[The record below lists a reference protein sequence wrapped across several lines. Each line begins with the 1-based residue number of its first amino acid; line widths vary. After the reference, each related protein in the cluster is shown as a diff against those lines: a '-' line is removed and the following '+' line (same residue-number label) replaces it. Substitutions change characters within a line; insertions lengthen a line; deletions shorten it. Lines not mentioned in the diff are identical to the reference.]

1 MHPRTIETDVLVL
14 GSGLAG
20 LLAALELS
28 RSGLRVVLACK
39 GALSE
44 SNSSY
49 AQGGVAA
56 VLAGSLDHP
65 DAHLEDTV
73 ISGAGLCDK
82 GVAREIIE
90 AGAALI
96 NKLVELGVEFDRKA
110 CGSLAAT
117 REGGHSRARVVHRKD
132 TTGRAITSALIAK
145 LKEKAARGKTLTILE
160 HAFAGELLVKD
171 GTVYGAT
178 LLDYT
183 DCAEAEKAGANKSGT
198 AQAGTDHAGPDQ
210 AATDKADLDQ
220 ITRAATTDTIKVIA
234 AYTVL
239 ATGGIGQIFE
249 RTTNPLVAT
258 GDGIALAYRAGALL
272 RDMEFVQFHP
282 TALCLPGAP
291 AFLISEA
298 VRGEG
303 AVLLDSKGHRFMP
316 RFHKDAELATRDIV
330 ARAIHSIMIEQ
341 DLSAVALDMRPIGK
355 HLEERFPAIVE
366 FCKSHGIDPTREPVP
381 ICPAAHYFMGG
392 IVAEVSGRTTVDRL
406 YAIGEC
412 ASTGL
417 HGANRLASNSLL
429 EAGVSGTA
437 VAADITRNFKPLS
450 PAEIDTQDFDA
461 DCEPKN
467 LAVPSDIAA
476 VKINMYRFA
485 GLVRTGT
492 GLKKLLAR
500 LHKEQAGALMHH
512 EQPKGHPQTAK
523 EYEAA
528 NMLLVADLIATAALN
543 RCESRGG
550 HFRGDHP
557 DSRESFRRHQVVSRA
572 GWNWQDVKGIQ
583 HGNTT
588 GTGEV
593 LLK

>member
-96 NKLVELGVEFDRKA
+96 TKLVELGVEFDRKA

-145 LKEKAARGKTLTILE
+145 LKERAARGKTLTILE
-160 HAFAGELLVKD
+160 HAFASELLVKD
-171 GTVYGAT
+171 GTVYGAI
-178 LLDYT
+178 LLDCP
-183 DCAEAEKAGANKSGT
+183 DQAGAEKGGVDRAGTNQAGAEKAAV
-198 AQAGTDHAGPDQ
+198 
-210 AATDKADLDQ
+210 DKIAE
-220 ITRAATTDTIKVIA
+220 AATTDTTKVIA

-341 DLSAVALDMRPIGK
+341 DSSAVGLDMRPIGK
-355 HLEERFPAIVE
+355 HLEERFPAIVA
-366 FCKSHGIDPTREPVP
+366 FCKSHGIDPAREPVP

-437 VAADITRNFKPLS
+437 VAADITKNFKPLS

-467 LAVPSDIAA
+467 LAMPSDIAA
-476 VKINMYRFA
+476 VKTNMYRFA

-512 EQPKGHPQTAK
+512 EHPKGHPQTAK

>member
-56 VLAGSLDHP
+56 VLADSLDHP

-96 NKLVELGVEFDRKA
+96 HKLVELGVEFDRKA

-132 TTGRAITSALIAK
+132 TTGRAITSALIDK
-145 LKEKAARGKTLTILE
+145 LKEKAALGKTLTILE
-160 HAFAGELLVKD
+160 HAFASELLVKD

-178 LLDYT
+178 LLNCT
-183 DCAEAEKAGANKSGT
+183 DHASAEKAAID
-198 AQAGTDHAGPDQ
+198 QAGA
-210 AATDKADLDQ
+210 DKAAVDK
-220 ITRAATTDTIKVIA
+220 ITEAATTFTTKVIA

-341 DLSAVALDMRPIGK
+341 DLSAVGLDMRPIGK
-355 HLEERFPAIVE
+355 HLEERFPAIVA
-366 FCKSHGIDPTREPVP
+366 FCKSHGIDPAREPVP

-392 IVAEVSGRTTVDRL
+392 IVAEVSGRTTVERL

-429 EAGVSGTA
+429 EAGVSGSA
-437 VAADITRNFKPLS
+437 VAADITKNFKALS

-476 VKINMYRFA
+476 VKTNMYRFA

-512 EQPKGHPQTAK
+512 ENTKGHPQTAK

-550 HFRGDHP
+550 HCRGDHP

>member
-28 RSGLRVVLACK
+28 RTGLRVVLACK

-96 NKLVELGVEFDRKA
+96 TKLVELGVEFDRKA
-110 CGSLAAT
+110 CGGLAAT

-160 HAFAGELLVKD
+160 YAFASELLVKD

-178 LLDYT
+178 LLDCT
-183 DCAEAEKAGANKSGT
+183 DQAGADE
-198 AQAGTDHAGPDQ
+198 AGAGG
-210 AATDKADLDQ
+210 ATIDQ
-220 ITRAATTDTIKVIA
+220 ITRAATTDTTKVIA

-341 DLSAVALDMRPIGK
+341 DLSAVGLDMRPIGK
-355 HLEERFPAIVE
+355 HLEARFPAIVA
-366 FCKSHGIDPTREPVP
+366 FCKSHGIDPATEPVP

-429 EAGVSGTA
+429 EAGVSGSA
-437 VAADITRNFKPLS
+437 VAADITKNFKPLS

-476 VKINMYRFA
+476 VKTNMYRFA

-512 EQPKGHPQTAK
+512 EHPKGHPQTAK

>member
-28 RSGLRVVLACK
+28 RTGLRVVLACK

-96 NKLVELGVEFDRKA
+96 TKLVELGVEFDRKA

-160 HAFAGELLVKD
+160 HAFASELLVKD

-178 LLDYT
+178 LLDCT
-183 DCAEAEKAGANKSGT
+183 DQAGADE
-198 AQAGTDHAGPDQ
+198 AGAGG
-210 AATDKADLDQ
+210 ANIDQ
-220 ITRAATTDTIKVIA
+220 ITRAATTDTTKVIA

-258 GDGIALAYRAGALL
+258 GDGIALAYRAGALM

-341 DLSAVALDMRPIGK
+341 DLSAVGLDMRPIGK
-355 HLEERFPAIVE
+355 HLEARFPAIVA
-366 FCKSHGIDPTREPVP
+366 FCKSHGIDPAREPVP

-429 EAGVSGTA
+429 EAGVSGSA
-437 VAADITRNFKPLS
+437 VAADITKNFKPLS

-476 VKINMYRFA
+476 VKTNMYRFA

-512 EQPKGHPQTAK
+512 EHPKGHPQTAK

>member
-160 HAFAGELLVKD
+160 NAFASELLVKD
-171 GTVYGAT
+171 STVYGAT
-178 LLDYT
+178 LLA
-183 DCAEAEKAGANKSGT
+183 CADQAGAEKGGVDRASTN
-198 AQAGTDHAGPDQ
+198 QAGVDQAGPDK
-210 AATDKADLDQ
+210 AVVDKIAEE
-220 ITRAATTDTIKVIA
+220 ASTDTTKVIA

-341 DLSAVALDMRPIGK
+341 DLSAVGLDMRPIGK
-355 HLEERFPAIVE
+355 HLEERFPAIVA

-392 IVAEVSGRTTVDRL
+392 IVAEVSGRTTVERL

-467 LAVPSDIAA
+467 LAVPADIAA
-476 VKINMYRFA
+476 VKTNMYRFA

-512 EQPKGHPQTAK
+512 ENTKGHPQTAK
-523 EYEAA
+523 EHEAA

-588 GTGEV
+588 GTGEI

>member
-28 RSGLRVVLACK
+28 RTGLRVVLACK

-96 NKLVELGVEFDRKA
+96 TKLVELGVEFDRKA

-160 HAFAGELLVKD
+160 HAFASELLVKD

-178 LLDYT
+178 LLDCT
-183 DCAEAEKAGANKSGT
+183 DQAGADE
-198 AQAGTDHAGPDQ
+198 AGAGG
-210 AATDKADLDQ
+210 ATIDQ

-355 HLEERFPAIVE
+355 HLEARFPAIVA
-366 FCKSHGIDPTREPVP
+366 FCKSHGIDPAREPVP

-392 IVAEVSGRTTVDRL
+392 IVAAVSGRTTVDRL

-429 EAGVSGTA
+429 EAGVSGSA
-437 VAADITRNFKPLS
+437 VAADITKNFKPLS
-450 PAEIDTQDFDA
+450 PAEINTQDFDA

-467 LAVPSDIAA
+467 LAVPSDIAT
-476 VKINMYRFA
+476 VKTNMYRFA

-512 EQPKGHPQTAK
+512 EHPKGHPQTAK

>member
-28 RSGLRVVLACK
+28 RTGLRVVLACK

-96 NKLVELGVEFDRKA
+96 TKLVELGVEFDRKA

-145 LKEKAARGKTLTILE
+145 LKEKAVRGKTLTILE
-160 HAFAGELLVKD
+160 YAFASELLVKD

-178 LLDYT
+178 LLDCT
-183 DCAEAEKAGANKSGT
+183 DQAGADE
-198 AQAGTDHAGPDQ
+198 AGAGG
-210 AATDKADLDQ
+210 ATIDQ
-220 ITRAATTDTIKVIA
+220 ITRAATTDTTKVIA

-355 HLEERFPAIVE
+355 HLEARFPAIVA
-366 FCKSHGIDPTREPVP
+366 FCKSHGIDPAREPVP

-429 EAGVSGTA
+429 EAGVSGSA
-437 VAADITRNFKPLS
+437 VAADITKNFKPLS

-461 DCEPKN
+461 DCEPKS

-476 VKINMYRFA
+476 VKTNMYRFA

-512 EQPKGHPQTAK
+512 ENTKGHPQTAK
-523 EYEAA
+523 EHEAA
-528 NMLLVADLIATAALN
+528 NMILVADLIATAALN